1 MLHQRSNPFLSLE
14 QGTKKPSRYIDALV
28 VYQNS
33 RSLKL
38 TMDQR
43 KLRTAARYKCH
54 GNKWHFLSTLALG
67 LYPTVSR
74 ATLFIMYSSSR
85 VDKPEPIL
93 PNTWQPVDHEGA
105 SIIVTDLERDIHT
118 KLWTFCRSLM
128 EVSID
133 ADHQKFL
140 RLFAPMLVSM
150 RERVQMEME
159 MSDYIADSVSFVP
172 LSLVRDHSFIL
183 LRLRIIHI
191 GGEIYRCTWT
201 FSSTSLRPTDL
212 ELL

>member
-1 MLHQRSNPFLSLE
+1 
-14 QGTKKPSRYIDALV
+14 
-28 VYQNS
+28 
-33 RSLKL
+33 
-38 TMDQR
+38 
-43 KLRTAARYKCH
+43 
-54 GNKWHFLSTLALG
+54 
-67 LYPTVSR
+67 
-74 ATLFIMYSSSR
+74 
-85 VDKPEPIL
+85 
-93 PNTWQPVDHEGA
+93 
-105 SIIVTDLERDIHT
+105 
-118 KLWTFCRSLM
+118 M

-183 LRLRIIHI
+183 LRLRIIHE

-201 FSSTSLRPTDL
+201 LSSTSLRPTDL